1 MFPNSGSFKPGQVP
15 TAPLPIL
22 RTKGAIAYVI
32 SRGATTQSLELLQDG
47 FTQARFSIGCDTVY
61 IMMGHK

>member
-1 MFPNSGSFKPGQVP
+1 MFPNSGSFKPGLVP

-32 SRGATTQSLELLQDG
+32 SRGTTTQSPELLQDG
-47 FTQARFSIGCDTVY
+47 FMQARFSICNDTIY
-61 IMMGHK
+61 RDGS